1 MKVRSLNVGGFY
13 VPFSV
18 LRARQNASRWLCSA
32 AGGVLERL
40 RAADVR
46 LLPLEALVPRQSV
59 LTVSTGYLVQPVE

>member
-1 MKVRSLNVGGFY
+1 MQAEG
-13 VPFSV
+13 
-18 LRARQNASRWLCSA
+18 LCSTT

-40 RAADVR
+40 RATDVR